1 MKKVTLVAV
10 FLSLVIIGCGKEK
23 VEEVKDVANQTIEA
37 SKDATNNVVE
47 GAKEATTSVIEET
60 KDVTVEA
67 KDSAEKVVED
77 GKSIASEA
85 LKTVNSVVDSTKN
98 TISLNDEAKE
108 VTVKTLEEGKEFGK
122 IAGKTSNQAL
132 QASNKIVDSNKTTI
146 SLNDSTKEVTEKAL
160 EEGKELGTLA
170 TKATKKIFSKTESG
184 ALQNSNINN
193 STPISPDSNIT
204 LKENVTNVT
213 HDSTEKFT
221 TEKTSKEIITK
232 NIKVSPNKVNS
243 DISVSNNTKSVSNNT
258 KNVNTATTLNNSEE
272 HLENSKHEI
281 KKDDLLET
289 DNNSQKVLTPNT
301 NVSPSKELKFKNE
314 NNEDFSVEF
323 VGAYAVLKTAK
334 GEGFILSSS
343 VTPEGVRYY
352 DDKGHE
358 LFFTYQLNNIY
369 LNGMSIIPILS
380 DF

>member
-47 GAKEATTSVIEET
+47 GAKETTTSVIEET

-98 TISLNDEAKE
+98 TISLNDETKE

-132 QASNKIVDSNKTTI
+132 QASNKIIDSNKTTI

-184 ALQNSNINN
+184 VLPNSNINN
-193 STPISPDSNIT
+193 SMSISPDSNIT
-204 LKENVTNVT
+204 LKENVTNVI

-243 DISVSNNTKSVSNNT
+243 DILVSNNT
-258 KNVNTATTLNNSEE
+258 KNVNTATTLNTSEE

>member
-23 VEEVKDVANQTIEA
+23 VEEVKDVAKQTIEA

-184 ALQNSNINN
+184 VLPNSNINN
-193 STPISPDSNIT
+193 SMPISPDSSST
-204 LKENVTNVT
+204 LKEKITNVANVT

-243 DISVSNNTKSVSNNT
+243 DISVSNNTK
-258 KNVNTATTLNNSEE
+258 NVNTATTLNTSEE

-281 KKDDLLET
+281 KKDNLLET

-314 NNEDFSVEF
+314 NNEEFSVEF

>member
-23 VEEVKDVANQTIEA
+23 VEEVKDVANQTIEV
-37 SKDATNNVVE
+37 SKDATNNVIE

-98 TISLNDEAKE
+98 TISLNDE
-108 VTVKTLEEGKEFGK
+108 
-122 IAGKTSNQAL
+122 
-132 QASNKIVDSNKTTI
+132 
-146 SLNDSTKEVTEKAL
+146 TKEVTEKAL

-184 ALQNSNINN
+184 VLPNSNINN
-193 STPISPDSNIT
+193 SMPTSPDSNIT

-243 DISVSNNTKSVSNNT
+243 DILVSNNT
-258 KNVNTATTLNNSEE
+258 KNINAATTLNNSEE
-272 HLENSKHEI
+272 HLENSKYEI

-289 DNNSQKVLTPNT
+289 NNNSKLVLTPNT

-314 NNEDFSVEF
+314 NNEEFSVEF
-323 VGAYAVLKTAK
+323 VGAYAVLKTSK
-334 GEGFILSSS
+334 GEGFILNSS
-343 VTPEGVRYY
+343 VTPEGIRYY